1 MGSWQG
7 VLEGVFRVGRS
18 VIERVDRGRLPVLD
32 GEVRLSGLSAPVEVV
47 RDPWGVPHLRGQ
59 TAEDLF
65 LAQGYVHCQDR
76 LGQMEMGRRFG
87 LGRLSEWFGSAALPA
102 DRASRVLGFL
112 RTARVDL
119 AGASPALRS
128 VLEAYCRGVNAYLQ
142 DPGIRPPL
150 ELVLAGWRPE
160 PWTPL
165 DCLAWGR
172 VMYWQ
177 LCRGWSH
184 EVVRAMLIQAAGP
197 EVAEEW
203 DPQPV
208 PGEIPHLPS
217 GIEIRPA
224 DLAGLVPGQ
233 GPASRR
239 GMGSNAFVISP
250 AGTRTGGVLLGND
263 MHMPLMLPSFW
274 YENHLSGGGIEV
286 TGVSLPG
293 LPMVLVGHNDRVAWG
308 CTLAH
313 TDVEDT
319 FVERA
324 DPEDPD
330 RFQVPGGGYE
340 PAEVLWE
347 EIRVRGRRRPHRE
360 KVVITRHGPIISGV
374 FGGVPHRLSLCSTAL
389 QPSQAAEGFL
399 RLNLARNHQDFEEAL
414 RFISTPALNIV
425 YGDVEGNIAYRTAG
439 LVPIRASGKGDLPSE
454 GWTGA
459 GDWQG
464 FVPFEEMP
472 HAKNPSEGYV
482 VSCNHAITG
491 PDHPHFLGRC
501 FMPGTR
507 ARRLHQL
514 IRERWPLSQ
523 EDCRD
528 LQADEVSLQAPDL
541 LALLADL
548 PASDPDVALGLSV
561 LRGFQGDLRWDSS
574 AAALYAVFR
583 HRLARRLL
591 QGVVPAPLV
600 DRALGQGFDLLT
612 NITNEFYAHDTGT
625 LLRVLGRD
633 DSRMVQAAG
642 GRRRLLTDALRDAVG
657 EVRQHLGPD
666 PARWRWGDL
675 HGAIF
680 QHFLG
685 DRAPLDRLLNLGP
698 FPVGGDADT
707 PNQHAMLP
715 DRPFHVRAWA
725 PTFRQVVDL
734 ADLSRSVVIHA
745 PGQSEH
751 PASPHYRDLL
761 GPWLQV
767 RHHPMLWT
775 RDQVETHARHRLQL
789 RPA

>member
-1 MGSWQG
+1 MTLWNRFLQQ
-7 VLEGVFRVGRS
+7 VFRIGSAVVEAADRS
-18 VIERVDRGRLPVLD
+18 RLPGLD
-32 GEVRLSGLSAPVEVV
+32 GEVRLPGLKAPVEVV
-47 RDPWGVPHLRGQ
+47 RDPWGVPHLRGE

-65 LAQGYVHCQDR
+65 MAQGYVHCQDR

-87 LGRLSEWFGSAALPA
+87 LGRLSEWFGPAALPA

-112 RTARVDL
+112 RTARLDL
-119 AGASPALRS
+119 EGASPSLRS
-128 VLEAYCRGVNAYLQ
+128 VLEAYCRGVNAW
-142 DPGIRPPL
+142 IRNPPSLPPL
-150 ELVLAGWRPE
+150 ELALAGWKPE

-184 EVVRAMLIQAAGP
+184 EVVRALLIQAAGP
-197 EVAEEW
+197 EVMAEW
-203 DPQPV
+203 DPEPV

-224 DLAGLVPGQ
+224 DLGGLVPAR

-274 YENHLSGGGIEV
+274 YENHLSGGGIDV

-293 LPMVLVGHNDRVAWG
+293 LPMVLVGHNDRIAWG

-319 FVERA
+319 FLERTH
-324 DPEDPD
+324 PEDPD
-330 RFQVPGGGYE
+330 RFEVPGGGYAR
-340 PAEVLWE
+340 AEIHLE
-347 EIRVRGRRRPHRE
+347 EIRVRGRLRPHRE
-360 KVVITRHGPIISGV
+360 KVVVTRHGPIISGI

-389 QPSQAAEGFL
+389 KPSQAAEGFL
-399 RLNLARNHQDFEEAL
+399 RLNLARNHRDFEEAL
-414 RFISTPALNIV
+414 RFITTPALNIV

-439 LVPIRASGKGDLPSE
+439 LVPIRASGLGDLPSE

-464 FVPFEEMP
+464 FIPFEEMP
-472 HAKNPSEGYV
+472 HALNPSEGHV

-507 ARRLHQL
+507 AQRLHQL
-514 IRERWPLSQ
+514 IRERGPLSL

-528 LQADEVSLQAPDL
+528 LQADEVSLRARDL
-541 LALLADL
+541 VALLEDL
-548 PASDPDVALGLSV
+548 PEDDPDVALGLSL
-561 LRGFQGDLRWDSS
+561 LRTFDGDLRRDSGP
-574 AAALYAVFR
+574 AALYAVFR

-591 QGVVPAPLV
+591 LAVIPPSLV

-612 NITNEFYAHDTGT
+612 NITSEFYGHDTGT
-625 LLRVLGRD
+625 LIRLLSRE
-633 DSRMVQAAG
+633 DSRMVRAAG
-642 GRRRLLTDALRDAVG
+642 GRQRLLAGALGDAVREIRG
-657 EVRQHLGPD
+657 RLGPD

-685 DRAPLDRLLNLGP
+685 DRPPLDRLLNLGP

-715 DRPFHVRAWA
+715 DRPFHARAWA
-725 PTFRQVVDL
+725 PTFRQIVDL

-751 PASPHYRDLL
+751 PASPHHRDLL
-761 GPWLQV
+761 GPWLEV

-775 RDQVETHARHRLQL
+775 RDQVETHARHRQRLL
-789 RPA
+789 PS